1 MDVNLGENW
10 NTASLRWDF
19 CSSILSLF
27 PLLVPVWSFH
37 FLSSAFCYP
46 TPVAATSDSDPGPI
60 LWVSAQGP
68 QPQPQ
73 PPPMGHL
80 AVRAGPSFFQ
90 PIPMYFQQWWPKRSK
105 ASTLCSALPLQ
116 QQLAPVFAAPM
127 GQEAGWHRGAQSEGE
142 CECT

>member
-46 TPVAATSDSDPGPI
+46 TPVAATSDSDPGPF

-80 AVRAGPSFFQ
+80 AVRAGPSFFSAHPNVLSAVVAQ
-90 PIPMYFQQWWPKRSK
+90 EKQSK
-105 ASTLCSALPLQ
+105 HTLFSPASAAAAGPSVCSPHGTRGWLAL
-116 QQLAPVFAAPM
+116 
-127 GQEAGWHRGAQSEGE
+127 GSTEWG
-142 CECT
+142 